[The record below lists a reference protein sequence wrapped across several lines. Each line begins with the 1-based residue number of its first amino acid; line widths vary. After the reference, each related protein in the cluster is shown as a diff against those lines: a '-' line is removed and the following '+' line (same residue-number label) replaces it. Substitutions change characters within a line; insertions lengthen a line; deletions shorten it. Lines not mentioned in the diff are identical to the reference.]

1 MDFTPLLNQVQKKR
15 LSCGQPVCWAHN
27 SCFSSIVGVG
37 NVGWI
42 EGLGLRDGLQSFQ
55 YSKQCWS
62 SFYMFLRYDRLEI
75 EGYGLVQCRAKFQLI
90 DQGRLTGLAINSNQS
105 GGWLRIIATEAHV
118 GFIIT
123 HGERRW
129 RSFLLRKPVSEHLRN
144 PVLRAVD
151 S

>member
-1 MDFTPLLNQVQKKR
+1 MDFTPLLNQVQKN
-15 LSCGQPVCWAHN
+15 VCRVV
-27 SCFSSIVGVG
+27 SLFVELTILVFRRFGVG

-105 GGWLRIIATEAHV
+105 SGWLRIIATEAHV

-123 HGERRW
+123 HGERR
-129 RSFLLRKPVSEHLRN
+129 
-144 PVLRAVD
+144 
-151 S
+151 